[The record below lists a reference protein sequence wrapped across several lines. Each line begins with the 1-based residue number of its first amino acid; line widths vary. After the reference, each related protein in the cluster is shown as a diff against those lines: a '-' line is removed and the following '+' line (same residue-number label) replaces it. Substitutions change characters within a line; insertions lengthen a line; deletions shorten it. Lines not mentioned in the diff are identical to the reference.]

1 MFEDMEYRIAGRT
14 KSILI
19 VSLFA
24 LLIWQYSAGH
34 PYTTTAE
41 TSAETFVPLL
51 PYIEWCFVRLLN
63 IF

>member
-1 MFEDMEYRIAGRT
+1 MFEDMEYKIAGRT

-34 PYTTTAE
+34 PYT
-41 TSAETFVPLL
+41 SDVKKSVDTFYMIL
-51 PYIEWCFVRLLN
+51 PYIKWCFARLFSVL
-63 IF
+63 